1 MGAVVNWLFSEPH
14 RDEIALLADADR
26 LLAARPPGRLGREE
40 LRATTK
46 EHGCDLATAMAYRAA
61 QGEPVN
67 AAFLAALA
75 ALPVALDA
83 QSGRGQRL
91 LVIPTMY
98 HRERPEL
105 GGDGRL
111 IAEIAAR
118 LGFTVETAAIA
129 SLGAITPN
137 AAVLADH
144 LRGWD
149 RPGWVVSLSKG
160 TSDLKRALCVEP
172 GLAARVA
179 GWISLAGMP
188 GGTPLADPRPGRP
201 VAHALLVAWLRLRGA
216 DGSMMSEMG
225 LDHDFSRA
233 VLALPAGLPT
243 VDIVPMPLACHLR
256 QPVTRYA
263 AWLGRS
269 GPNDGYVLLED
280 ACIAQ
285 GHLVPL
291 WGSDH
296 YMRTPELPPLLY
308 RLLRWA
314 AELRRGG

>member
-1 MGAVVNWLFSEPH
+1 MSWLFSGPH
-14 RDEIALLADADR
+14 RDEVALLADADR
-26 LLAARPPGRLGREE
+26 LLTGRPPGRLGRDE
-40 LRATTK
+40 LRAATAA
-46 EHGCDLATAMAYRAA
+46 HGCDLATAMACRAA
-61 QGEPVN
+61 QGEPAN

-75 ALPVALDA
+75 ALPLTADA
-83 QSGRGQRL
+83 QVGRGQRL
-91 LVIPTMY
+91 LLVPTMY

-118 LGFTVETAAIA
+118 LGFTVETAAVA
-129 SLGAITPN
+129 SLGAIAPN

-144 LRGWD
+144 LRGWA

-160 TSDLKRALCVEP
+160 TADLKRALLVEP

-201 VAHALLVAWLRLRGA
+201 IAHALLGAWLRLRGA
-216 DGSMMSEMG
+216 DGGMLPEMG
-225 LDHDFSRA
+225 REHAFSRA
-233 VLALPAGLPT
+233 ALALPAGLPT
-243 VDIVPMPLACHLR
+243 VDVVPMPLACHLR
-256 QPVTRYA
+256 RPVARSA
-263 AWLGRS
+263 AWLARS

-280 ACIAQ
+280 ACIAP

-291 WGSDH
+291 WGADH
-296 YMRTPELPPLLY
+296 YLRTPELPPLLY

-314 AELRRGG
+314 AGQRRAG